1 MFEKII
7 ASLTFFFKNIHV
19 NDYYAD
25 VFAQGISFIL
35 LLGIG
40 ILLMYLARFII
51 KKTVYKVI
59 LKSESKYD
67 DQIINNKVLMR
78 LCLMIPA
85 VLIMKYH
92 GLVMP
97 NFPNVQHFVLN
108 CTIIYVIVVITMVLF
123 SVVNATNDIYNMH
136 QTAKMKPLNGVV
148 QTVKIILIVFCV
160 LLIISFLM
168 GKKVSSVIIGLGTLS
183 AVLLLLFQNVI
194 LGFVGSI
201 QLTINDML
209 RIGDWI
215 VMDKADGTVM
225 EINLTT
231 VKVQNFDNTI
241 TTIPTASMVTNQFT
255 NWRGMTEGGGRRI
268 MRSVTIDVKSVKFC
282 TPEMLERFH
291 KIERIQKYLEQ
302 KEEDIAEYNKA
313 NSIDTSF
320 IVNGRQQTNL
330 GVFRAYISAYI
341 KANPNINQNMT
352 RMVRQLQ
359 PTEFGIPLQVYAF
372 SKEKEWTRYEEIQS
386 DIFDHIIAAAP
397 LFDLKIFQRPSN

>member
-1 MFEKII
+1 MIEKLIH
-7 ASLTFFFKNIHV
+7 SLTFFFKSV
-19 NDYYAD
+19 NVDDYYTS
-25 VFAQGISFIL
+25 VLAQGIAFIV
-35 LLGIG
+35 LLGVG
-40 ILLMYLARFII
+40 ILLMFAAKFII

-59 LKSESKYD
+59 MKSESKYD
-67 DQIINNKVLMR
+67 DEIIHNKVLMR

-85 VLIMKYH
+85 ILIMKYH
-92 GLVMP
+92 VDILP
-97 NFPNVQHFVLN
+97 DFPNVQHFVLN
-108 CTIIYVIVVITMVLF
+108 SCIVYIIVVITMVLF
-123 SVVNATNDIYNMH
+123 SVVNASNDIYNMH
-136 QTAKMKPLNGVV
+136 QTAKMKPLTGVV
-148 QTVKIILIVFCV
+148 QTIKIILIMFCV

-215 VMDKADGTVM
+215 TMDKADGTVM

-231 VKVQNFDNTI
+231 VKVRNFDNTI
-241 TTIPTASMVTNQFT
+241 TTIPTSSMVTNQFT
-255 NWRGMTEGGGRRI
+255 NWRGMSESDGRRI
-268 MRSVTIDVKSVKFC
+268 MRSITIDTKSVKFC
-282 TPEMLERFH
+282 TPEMIERFK
-291 KIERIQKYLEQ
+291 KIERIQKYLED

-313 NSIDTSF
+313 NKIDTSY
-320 IVNGRQQTNL
+320 IINGRQQTNL
-330 GVFRAYISAYI
+330 GVFRAYILSYI
-341 KANPNINQNMT
+341 KSNPNINQNLT

-359 PTEFGIPLQVYAF
+359 PNEFGIPLQVYAF

-397 LFDLKIFQRPSN
+397 LFDLKIFQRPS

>member
-1 MFEKII
+1 MIEKLIH
-7 ASLTFFFKNIHV
+7 SLTFFFKSV
-19 NDYYAD
+19 NVDDYYTS
-25 VFAQGISFIL
+25 VLAQGIAFIV
-35 LLGIG
+35 LLGVG
-40 ILLMYLARFII
+40 ILLMFAAKFII

-59 LKSESKYD
+59 MKSESKYD
-67 DQIINNKVLMR
+67 DEIIHNKVLMR

-85 VLIMKYH
+85 ILIMKYH
-92 GLVMP
+92 VDILP
-97 NFPNVQHFVLN
+97 DFPNVQHFVLN
-108 CTIIYVIVVITMVLF
+108 SCIVYIIVVITMVLF
-123 SVVNATNDIYNMH
+123 SIVNASNDIYNMH
-136 QTAKMKPLNGVV
+136 QTAKMKPMTGVV
-148 QTVKIILIVFCV
+148 QTIKIILIMFCV

-215 VMDKADGTVM
+215 TMDKADGTVM

-231 VKVQNFDNTI
+231 VKVRNFDNTI
-241 TTIPTASMVTNQFT
+241 TTIPTSSMVTNQFT
-255 NWRGMTEGGGRRI
+255 NWRGMSESDGRRI
-268 MRSVTIDVKSVKFC
+268 MRSITIDTKSVQFC
-282 TPEMLERFH
+282 TPEMIERFK
-291 KIERIQKYLEQ
+291 KIERIHKYLED

-313 NSIDTSF
+313 NKIDTSY
-320 IVNGRQQTNL
+320 IINGRQQTNL
-330 GVFRAYISAYI
+330 GVFRAYILSYI
-341 KANPNINQNMT
+341 KSNPNINQNLT

-359 PTEFGIPLQVYAF
+359 PNEFGIPLQVYAF

-397 LFDLKIFQRPSN
+397 LFDLKIFQRPS

>member
-7 ASLTFFFKNIHV
+7 SFLTTMFQNINV
-19 NDYYAD
+19 NSYYSS
-25 VFAQGISFIL
+25 VFSQSITFIIM
-35 LLGIG
+35 LGLG

-85 VLIMKYH
+85 ILIMKYH
-92 GLVMP
+92 TDILP
-97 NFPNVQHFVLN
+97 SFPNVQHFLFN
-108 CTIIYVIVVITMVLF
+108 CCIVYIIVVITMVLF
-123 SVVNATNDIYNMH
+123 SVVNTTNDIYNMH
-136 QTAKMKPLNGVV
+136 QTAKMKPMNGVL

-201 QLTINDML
+201 QLTVNDML

-215 VMDKADGTVM
+215 TMDKADGTVT

-241 TTIPTASMVTNQFT
+241 TTIPTSSMVTNQFT
-255 NWRGMTEGGGRRI
+255 NWRGMSESDGRRI
-268 MRSVTIDVKSVKFC
+268 MRSITIDTKSVKFC
-282 TPEMLERFH
+282 TPEMIERF
-291 KIERIQKYLEQ
+291 KNIERIQKYLED
-302 KEEDIAEYNKA
+302 KEEDIVEYNKA
-313 NSIDTSF
+313 NKIDTSN
-320 IVNGRQQTNL
+320 IINGRQQTNL
-330 GVFRAYISAYI
+330 GVFRAYILSYI
-341 KANPNINQNMT
+341 KSNPNINQNMT

-372 SKEKEWTRYEEIQS
+372 SKDKEWTKYEEIQS

-397 LFDLKIFQRPSN
+397 LFDLKIFQRPS

>member
-7 ASLTFFFKNIHV
+7 SFLTTMFQNINV
-19 NDYYAD
+19 NSYYAS
-25 VFAQGISFIL
+25 VFSQSIAFIIM
-35 LLGIG
+35 LGIG

-85 VLIMKYH
+85 ILIMKYH
-92 GLVMP
+92 TDILP
-97 NFPNVQHFVLN
+97 SFPNVQHFLFNSCIVY
-108 CTIIYVIVVITMVLF
+108 IIVVITMVLF
-123 SVVNATNDIYNMH
+123 SVVNTTNDIYNMH
-136 QTAKMKPLNGVV
+136 QTAKMKPMNGVL

-215 VMDKADGTVM
+215 TMDKADGTVT

-255 NWRGMTEGGGRRI
+255 NWRGMSESDGRRI
-268 MRSVTIDVKSVKFC
+268 MRSITIDTKSVKFC
-282 TPEMLERFH
+282 TPEMMERFK
-291 KIERIQKYLEQ
+291 KIERIQKYLEY

-313 NSIDTSF
+313 NNIDTTN
-320 IVNGRQQTNL
+320 IINGRQQTNL
-330 GVFRAYISAYI
+330 GIFRAYILSYI
-341 KANPNINQNMT
+341 KSNPNINQNMT

-372 SKEKEWTRYEEIQS
+372 SKDKEWTKYEEVQS

-397 LFDLKIFQRPSN
+397 LFELKIYQRP